1 MMLKLNADNIQ
12 VPIATELITCRP
24 STRCFQNLSP
34 LVYRGELA
42 MYMLVAN
49 WSIFGTIFSC

>member
-12 VPIATELITCRP
+12 VHVATELIRP

-34 LVYRGELA
+34 LVYQGELA
-42 MYMLVAN
+42 MYMYLD
-49 WSIFGTIFSC
+49 SGELEHF